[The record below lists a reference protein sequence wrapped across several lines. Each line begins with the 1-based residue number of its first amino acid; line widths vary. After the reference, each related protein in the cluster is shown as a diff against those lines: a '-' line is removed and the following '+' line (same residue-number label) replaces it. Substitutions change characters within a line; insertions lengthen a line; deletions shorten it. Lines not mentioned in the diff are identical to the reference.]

1 MKVGYCCKKVTLY
14 LFFFF
19 NHLFFIL
26 GALMVGIGTW
36 ILVDQKPFIPI
47 LQNSVPSFQAGLYVF
62 IGVGAIT
69 MVLGFLGCLGAL
81 CGIQC
86 ALGIYLTCLVFI
98 LSAQVTAGLTIY
110 FQQNSLK
117 ARMPEVVIDLFQTYN
132 PSDDTNQVLESAW
145 DFVQFKFSCCGWTGP
160 EDWQLNKILWTNKMR
175 FYPCSCSNQTE
186 DTSIG
191 IGFCALETHSNAST
205 MADWPVKKQGCRM
218 AVQNWLQE
226 NFNVFLGVCIGVAI
240 TELLG
245 IGLSIC
251 LCKGKP
257 CQY

>member
-36 ILVDQKPFIPI
+36 ILVDQKSFIPI
-47 LQNSVPSFQAGLYVF
+47 LQNSAPSFQVGLYVF

-81 CGIQC
+81 CGIRC
-86 ALGIYLTCLVFI
+86 ALGIYLTCLVLI
-98 LSAQVTAGLTIY
+98 LSAQVTAGLMIY
-110 FQQNSLK
+110 FQQSSLK

-145 DFVQFKFSCCGWTGP
+145 DFVQSEFSCCGWTGP
-160 EDWQLNKILWTNKMR
+160 EDWQLNKILWSSKMR

-186 DTSIG
+186 DAPLGT
-191 IGFCALETHSNAST
+191 GFCALEPDSNAST
-205 MADWPVKKQGCRM
+205 VADWPVKKQGCRM

-251 LCKGKP
+251 LCKGKT